1 MQYTEIE
8 SSQGVCPA
16 GWHIPS
22 DYEWKILE
30 RNLGMS
36 VEQSDATEW
45 RGTDEG
51 GKLKSGGTSLW
62 NPPNTGATNSSLFS
76 ALPAGMVFHDGGSSG
91 LDDFAVFWTSTPILD
106 TQAWYRY
113 LHTDE
118 SRIYRVDGFRP
129 NTSSVRCVKD

>member
-1 MQYTEIE
+1 MQYSEIE

-22 DYEWKILE
+22 DYEWKIME
-30 RNLGMS
+30 ISLGMP
-36 VEQSDATEW
+36 VREADAADW
-45 RGTDEG
+45 RGSDEG

-62 NPPNTGATNSSLFS
+62 NPPNTGASNSSMFS
-76 ALPAGMVFHDGGSSG
+76 ALPAGMVFHDGKSIG
-91 LDDFAVFWTSTPILD
+91 LGDFAVFWTSTPMLD

-118 SRIYRVDGFRP
+118 SRIYRVDGYRP
-129 NTSSVRCVKD
+129 NTTSVRCVKD